1 MTFKEEKK
9 LIYTHQEIGEKII
22 WKPGFNTGEPGFKL
36 LTEVV
41 IVKQP
46 AIAIKSNAPQIL
58 IFFIKLS
65 FSGVVF

>member
-1 MTFKEEKK
+1 MKKK

-22 WKPGFNTGEPGFKL
+22 WKPGFNTEESFKL

-46 AIAIKSNAPQIL
+46 ANAPQT

-65 FSGVVF
+65 FSGIVS

>member
-9 LIYTHQEIGEKII
+9 IIYTHQEIGEKII
-22 WKPGFNTGEPGFKL
+22 WKPGFNTGESFKL

-46 AIAIKSNAPQIL
+46 AIAINL
-58 IFFIKLS
+58 MLHRFL
-65 FSGVVF
+65 FSS